1 MRDKFLN
8 KLALMRNMHNFGT
21 PVNDNSKIAARRL
34 ARKRYGRLRRP
45 GVIYIPRRHLV
56 RPPPL
61 PYHIRKIYDNT
72 KHHYKHDK
80 AHGHHH
86 KKNNKSNKS
95 NNSSKGINTIG
106 IIIGIS
112 VLLVIITLLFFF
124 EKTR

>member
-21 PVNDNSKIAARRL
+21 PVDNNAKRA
-34 ARKRYGRLRRP
+34 ARKRYGRLPRP

-61 PYHIRKIYDNT
+61 PYHIRKIYENT
-72 KHHYKHDK
+72 KHHYKHDNE
-80 AHGHHH
+80 HGHHH
-86 KKNNKSNKS
+86 KKNNKSN
-95 NNSSKGINTIG
+95 NSSKGLNTLE
-106 IIIGIS
+106 IIISIS